1 MAEHDP
7 SSCHVCQ
14 RHAIGVGL
22 EPQRKGEPP
31 RYLCAQC
38 LDILEYVHSVR
49 RMDPYE
55 VKAIALVDDLAG
67 EFCGALEKT
76 DMAEMSDEER
86 RALWKCVVVGFGDS
100 IRKLVREEMPF

>member
-1 MAEHDP
+1 MAEQDP
-7 SSCHVCQ
+7 TVCHVCR

-22 EPQRKGEPP
+22 EPARKGEPP

-55 VKAIALVDDLAG
+55 LKAIELVDDIAG
-67 EFCGALEKT
+67 EFVGGLGKT
-76 DMAEMSDEER
+76 DMAEMDEGER

-100 IRKLVREEMPF
+100 IRRLIRSEMPF